1 MDDRE
6 NHKVQA
12 LANYHQLLAKVDGKF
27 AEIRARHESA
37 FQCAKGCHS
46 CCKTGRSVGKLEA
59 YAIDEWLRRR
69 PEIKAKIAALVEA
82 NPHGGKR
89 CRLLEADGTCTIYE
103 TRPIVCRS
111 HGAPL
116 KYREKET
123 ELRDVCPLNFGG
135 DVSSLKGEDVI
146 NLDMLNTLLVL
157 IGQQFGAGEERVSL
171 ETSWLT

>member
-1 MDDRE
+1 MDDE
-6 NHKVQA
+6 ANPKAQA
-12 LANYHQLLAKVDGKF
+12 LANYHQLLAKVDEKF
-27 AEIRARHESA
+27 TEIRARHVSD

-46 CCKTGRSVGKLEA
+46 CCKTGLSVGTLEA
-59 YAIDEWLRRR
+59 FAIEEWISGR
-69 PEIKAKIAALVEA
+69 PEIKAKIDALAHA
-82 NPHGGKR
+82 NPHKGKR
-89 CRLLEADGTCTIYE
+89 CKLLDNDGACTIYAA
-103 TRPIVCRS
+103 RPIVCRS

-116 KYREKET
+116 KFREKEA

-135 DVSSLKGEDVI
+135 DVSSLQGENVI